1 MGVGFDRPT
10 APPKS
15 FAFDWRAAQNAQPEP
30 EMESR
35 DAVSTIE
42 GRLRALQWRRE
53 VLAEA
58 REREAARWEKT

>member
-1 MGVGFDRPT
+1 
-10 APPKS
+10 
-15 FAFDWRAAQNAQPEP
+15 
-30 EMESR
+30 MESR